1 MLPSGRQGSAD
12 RVKLCEHPDFDQVI
26 IRTSEHFAS
35 EGLRPSMIEKD
46 YYVTEALR
54 IIASTAGPQVIFKG
68 GTSLSKGWDLIKRFS
83 EDIDIF
89 LDPLAFDPHLRSRG
103 IDRELKVLRDAVN
116 QHPALTFLPD
126 ESRTIGGFG
135 RNDYFSY
142 NQLFGGVGEI
152 ANRVL
157 LEAGTTSGRAPT
169 TNIDL
174 SSYVARFLQESGSD
188 LDVEDVGSFCMR
200 LLHFRR
206 TFVEKMF
213 AIHSRVELLKRDNQ
227 APGPWMRHYYDIFQ
241 LSHQEEVLAM
251 LQSEEYAQIKNDYGQ
266 ISRAHFSRTY
276 TPPLNM
282 SFANSDALFPPE
294 ALSAVLSEE
303 YAKQCRALCYGPF
316 PRWPELLSRLAEIRA
331 LL

>member
-1 MLPSGRQGSAD
+1 M
-12 RVKLCEHPDFDQVI
+12 KLCEHPDFDQVI

-35 EGLRPSMIEKD
+35 EGLRPSIIEKD

-89 LDPLAFDPHLRSRG
+89 LDPLAFDPPLRPRG
-103 IDRELKVLRDAVN
+103 IDRELKALRDAVN
-116 QHPALTFLPD
+116 QHPALAFLPD
-126 ESRTIGGFG
+126 ESQTIGGFG

-142 NQLFGGVGEI
+142 SQLFGGVGEI

-157 LEAGTTSGRAPT
+157 LEAGTASGRQPT

-174 SSYVARFLQESGSD
+174 SSYVARFLQESGWD

-227 APGPWMRHYYDIFQ
+227 APGHGCGTTTISSSYRSKRKSLPCSSRRNTHRSRMTTTKSAGLTSPEVTARHRTCP
-241 LSHQEEVLAM
+241 LPTAM
-251 LQSEEYAQIKNDYGQ
+251 
-266 ISRAHFSRTY
+266 
-276 TPPLNM
+276 P
-282 SFANSDALFPPE
+282 SFLP
-294 ALSAVLSEE
+294 
-303 YAKQCRALCYGPF
+303 KR
-316 PRWPELLSRLAEIRA
+316 
-331 LL
+331 

>member
-1 MLPSGRQGSAD
+1 
-12 RVKLCEHPDFDQVI
+12 VKLCEHPDFDQVI

-35 EGLRPSMIEKD
+35 EGLRPSIIEKD

-54 IIASTAGPQVIFKG
+54 TIASTAGPQVIFKG

-89 LDPLAFDPHLRSRG
+89 LDPLAFDPPLRPRG
-103 IDRELKVLRDAVN
+103 IDRELKALRDAVK

-126 ESRTIGGFG
+126 ESQTIGGFG

-142 NQLFGGVGEI
+142 SQLFGGVGEI

-157 LEAGTTSGRAPT
+157 LEAGTASGREPT

-174 SSYVARFLQESGSD
+174 SSYVGRFLRESGSD
-188 LDVEDVGSFCMR
+188 LEMEDGGSFCMR

-227 APGPWMRHYYDIFQ
+227 APGAWMRHYYDIFQ
-241 LSHQEEVLAM
+241 LSEQEEVLAM
-251 LQSEEYAQIKNDYGQ
+251 LHSEEYARIKNDYDQ
-266 ISRAHFSRTY
+266 ISRAHFSRSY
-276 TPPLNM
+276 CPPPNM
-282 SFANSDALFPPE
+282 SFAHADALFPPR
-294 ALSAVLSEE
+294 ALSEVLGAE
-303 YAKQCRALCYGPF
+303 YENQCRALCYGPY
-316 PRWPELLSRLAEIRA
+316 PSWPELLNRLAGIRA